1 MERERNNMTL
11 TELFNIA
18 DFTDEKG
25 MLFNKNCMELLPL
38 IGGGYNRFNSYRH
51 SI

>member
-1 MERERNNMTL
+1 MTL

-25 MLFNKNCMELLPL
+25 MLFNKDCMKLLPF
-38 IGGGYNRFNSYRH
+38 IGGGRLT
-51 SI
+51 